1 MKNTLKESL
10 KISYEKKKRM
20 NSSKK
25 KETLSEILEKRKSSL
40 NKEIKNKDLSISRN
54 IFPDVSF
61 DDTDE
66 DTPQNTLRTERK
78 NSFIDYE
85 KEITQTENNE
95 TKNIKKKSAVK
106 ILGKLLFN
114 FSPKNKIEELKEKI
128 YESERKEYN
137 NYKKKLNLESKRIDF
152 GKVENKKI
160 KDLKLLYER
169 KKNKFNTIQ
178 NRNNNND
185 IYNYSLISPEKRK
198 ITLEI

>member
-1 MKNTLKESL
+1 MKSILKESL

-40 NKEIKNKDLSISRN
+40 NKEIKNNDLSFSRN

-66 DTPQNTLRTERK
+66 DTPQNTLRAERK

-85 KEITQTENNE
+85 KEMTQTENNE
-95 TKNIKKKSAVK
+95 TKNIKKKSVVK

-137 NYKKKLNLESKRIDF
+137 N
-152 GKVENKKI
+152 
-160 KDLKLLYER
+160 
-169 KKNKFNTIQ
+169 
-178 NRNNNND
+178 
-185 IYNYSLISPEKRK
+185 
-198 ITLEI
+198 